1 MAGKGVF
8 LSYASQDAPIAS
20 RIGDAMRLAGLEVWF
35 DQSELRGG
43 DVWDETIRRQIAEC
57 ALFVPII
64 SRTTASRLEGYFRL
78 EWTLADQRTQR
89 MARTKTFI
97 LPVCI
102 DDTRESGSDV
112 PESFVRVQW
121 SRLSEGQ
128 DPAPFVARVKS
139 LLDAEKP
146 SIQPPAPES
155 SAAEA
160 RTIVSPRAKQIS
172 PRMLLIGVAV
182 GAVVVAILGWFASRH
197 SPEQP
202 TVAPP
207 TAALP
212 PAPPPASTAATV
224 SDRSIAVLPFIDL
237 SEKHDQ
243 EYFSDGLSEEL
254 LDLLAQVPE
263 LKVAARTSSF
273 YFKGRAEDVATI
285 GQRLRVA
292 HLLEGS
298 VRKAGNK
305 VRVTAQLIRADNG
318 YHLWSKTYDRD
329 INDIFKV
336 QDEISNAVVEAL
348 KVHLLA
354 SKPLVNRHQTDNTEA
369 YSQYLW
375 GKQLRLRDVPETI
388 GPAIDA
394 FRRAIALDPN
404 YAAAYSALSDAEW
417 RMADQSTN
425 NPEEYARAAADA
437 ERAISLAPD
446 APEGYWARGNLRFVY
461 YYDWSG
467 AQADFSKAH
476 DLDPAYVPAAVELAC
491 LTATLGKLPQSIEAL
506 RQVVTEDPLSGL
518 AWRRLTQRLLDA
530 RRFDQAL
537 EAVTHLDSIAD
548 GGNSKDYRGD
558 ALLLQGRPAE
568 ALQRYRAYGMGIWRE
583 HGSAMAEHSLKNE
596 AESNR
601 QLELIMKKAGD
612 ALSYQYAEV
621 YAWRNDKDAAFKWL
635 DRALQLHDGGLIYL
649 KHDIFMDNLRHDP
662 RYAALLKK
670 LGLPQ

>member
-1 MAGKGVF
+1 MTGKGVF
-8 LSYASQDAPIAS
+8 LSYASQDAPLAS
-20 RIGDAMRLAGLEVWF
+20 RIGDAMRAAGLEVWF

-57 ALFVPII
+57 ALFIPII

-121 SRLSEGQ
+121 SRLREGQ

-139 LLDAEKP
+139 LLDADKP
-146 SIQPPAPES
+146 SVQAAAPES
-155 SAAEA
+155 PLAEA
-160 RTIVSPRAKQIS
+160 RTIASPRAKQTS
-172 PRMLLIGVAV
+172 PRMLLIGLAV
-182 GAVVVAILGWFASRH
+182 GAVVVAILGWFASRYF
-197 SPEQP
+197 PEQS
-202 TVAPP
+202 TAAPP

-212 PAPPPASTAATV
+212 PAPPPAGTTPTV

-254 LDLLAQVPE
+254 LDLLAQVPD

-285 GQRLRVA
+285 GQQLRVA

-305 VRVTAQLIRADNG
+305 LRVTAQLIRADNG

-329 INDIFKV
+329 ITDIFKV

-369 YSQYLW
+369 YRQYLW

-388 GPAIDA
+388 APAIDS

-417 RMADQSTN
+417 RMADQRTN
-425 NPEEYARAAADA
+425 NPEDYARAAADA

-476 DLDPAYVPAAVELAC
+476 ELDPAFVPAAVELAC
-491 LTATLGKLPQSIEAL
+491 VSATLGKLPQSIDAL
-506 RQVVTEDPLSGL
+506 RQVVTRDPLSTL
-518 AWRRLTQRLLDA
+518 AWRRLTQRLIDA
-530 RRFDQAL
+530 RRFDEAL
-537 EAVTHLDSIAD
+537 DAIAHLDTIAD
-548 GGNSKDYRGD
+548 GANSKDFRGD
-558 ALLLQGRPAE
+558 VLLLQGRAAE
-568 ALQRYRAYGMGIWRE
+568 ALESYRAYGWEVWRAY
-583 HGSAMAEHSLKNE
+583 GSALAEYSLKND

-601 QLELIMKKAGD
+601 QLELVMRRAGD
-612 ALSYQYAEV
+612 ALSYQYAEIF
-621 YAWRNDKDAAFKWL
+621 AWRNDKDGAFKWL

-662 RYAALLKK
+662 RYTALLKK
-670 LGLPQ
+670 LGLPP

>member
-20 RIGDAMRLAGLEVWF
+20 RIGDAMRLAGLDVWF

-64 SRTTASRLEGYFRL
+64 SQTTASRLEGYFRL

-121 SRLSEGQ
+121 SRLSQGQ
-128 DPAPFVARVKS
+128 DPSPFVARVKS
-139 LLDAEKP
+139 LLEADKP
-146 SIQPPAPES
+146 SLQPPAPEIPP
-155 SAAEA
+155 AES
-160 RTIVSPRAKQIS
+160 RTGASPRARQTS
-172 PRMLLIGVAV
+172 RRMLLIGVAV
-182 GAVVVAILGWFASRH
+182 GAVVAAILGLFASRQLL
-197 SPEQP
+197 EQP
-202 TVAPP
+202 TTAPP
-207 TAALP
+207 TTALP

-254 LDLLAQVPE
+254 LDLLAQVPD

-273 YFKGRAEDVATI
+273 YFKGRAEDVASI

-348 KVHLLA
+348 KAHLLA

-369 YSQYLW
+369 YRQYLW

-388 GPAIDA
+388 GPAIDS

-417 RMADQSTN
+417 RMADQRTN
-425 NPEEYARAAADA
+425 NPEDYGRAAADA

-476 DLDPAYVPAAVELAC
+476 ELDPAYVPAAVELAC
-491 LTATLGKLPQSIEAL
+491 VTATLGNLPQSIEAL
-506 RQVVTEDPLSGL
+506 RQVVTQDPLSTL
-518 AWRRLTQRLLDA
+518 AWRRLTQRLIDA
-530 RRFDQAL
+530 RRFDEAL
-537 EAVTHLDSIAD
+537 DAIAHLDTISD
-548 GGNSKDYRGD
+548 GANSKDFRGD
-558 ALLLQGRPAE
+558 VLLLQGRLAE
-568 ALQRYRAYGMGIWRE
+568 AMQRYRAYGWEVWRE
-583 HGSAMAEHSLKNE
+583 YGLALVEHSLKND

-601 QLELIMKKAGD
+601 HLEVVMHRAGD

-621 YAWRNDKDAAFKWL
+621 FAWRNDKDAAFKWL

-662 RYAALLKK
+662 RYSALLKK
-670 LGLPQ
+670 LALPQ